1 MRHTSIKKDPAQFS
15 LRKWCANKCTTI
27 KGHSKPSAPV
37 SPLGS
42 CNIRCDYSHGV
53 TRSRIVGYE
62 SESVLNYLGTTK
74 TDDYCPL
81 TTSWMTMSCF
91 YPWRMPHHVFKP
103 EFLPLHLQATVLVP
117 ITAVFDKD
125 CNAPSVPPKCHRKPN
140 AHLFRPRYKLITYF
154 MASVFK

>member
-1 MRHTSIKKDPAQFS
+1 MRHTSIKKDAAQFS

-62 SESVLNYLGTTK
+62 SESVLNYLGQQKQMTTVPWPLPGWQCHVS
-74 TDDYCPL
+74 TLGACPIMFL
-81 TTSWMTMSCF
+81 NRSSCL
-91 YPWRMPHHVFKP
+91 YICRQRSL
-103 EFLPLHLQATVLVP
+103 FLSLLFSIKIATLHLFHQSVIANEMP
-117 ITAVFDKD
+117 ICFGLDT
-125 CNAPSVPPKCHRKPN
+125 N
-140 AHLFRPRYKLITYF
+140 
-154 MASVFK
+154 